1 MIFCIDCRNRAIR
14 STRDAAK
21 AALEGIA
28 KGTNV
33 TAADLAKEAL
43 VPPATQAPGANPQP
57 GIQKFG
63 GNIQLGGGI
72 RIIGPAAGG
81 NIQILPGGNLQ
92 PVPGG
97 AIQVFRIQANA
108 NNGNRNIDVNDNGKK
123 VHIHEDQ
130 NGLEV
135 RVTEKVN
142 GQDKIDT
149 FKAKDAAE
157 LKQKSPEASK
167 LYEKYG
173 QNGVGAIQ
181 IQAQA
186 IGVPNFGPAIPAIPL
201 IPAAPIQA
209 AGGVG
214 DKEAGKQI
222 DEARKLIAEAT
233 DGLKKSAPQGNE
245 SLQKAID
252 KLDEATRKL
261 DDAHQKLGR

>member
-1 MIFCIDCRNRAIR
+1 MRR
-14 STRDAAK
+14 
-21 AALEGIA
+21 
-28 KGTNV
+28 
-33 TAADLAKEAL
+33 
-43 VPPATQAPGANPQP
+43 PATRPRQPSKELPRGATSRRP
-57 GIQKFG
+57 IWRKRLSF
-63 GNIQLGGGI
+63 L
-72 RIIGPAAGG
+72 RRLKLRGPTLSRAFKSSAAISNSAAASESSGRRPAE
-81 NIQILPGGNLQ
+81 IQILPGGNLQ

-108 NNGNRNIDVNDNGKK
+108 NNGNRTSTSTKRQ
-123 VHIHEDQ
+123 ESPYPARQ
-130 NGLEV
+130 NGIEV

-142 GQDKIDT
+142 GQDKTDT
-149 FKAKDAAE
+149 FKAKNAAE
-157 LKQKSPEASK
+157 LKQKSPEANK

-173 QNGVGAIQ
+173 QNGTGAIQ

-201 IPAAPIQA
+201 IPLVPNAAQLGQA
-209 AGGVG
+209 GESATRTN
-214 DKEAGKQI
+214 

-233 DGLKKSAPQGNE
+233 DGLKKNAPQGNE